1 MRFIRSFRLWIGS
14 LFNRSQMEADLND
27 ELRDYLEHQAEQ
39 YVANGMSPERARVA
53 ALHELGGLEQMKETC
68 RDLRG
73 VNWLENVVRDI
84 HYALRMLR
92 RSPVFAAVA
101 ILSLALGIGAN
112 SAIFSL
118 IDTLLLR
125 PLPVHRP
132 DQLRNIFLRL
142 PERPQPILS
151 YAMFRSL
158 AAHGQQFTSLFAWTT
173 QRFQMVSGNQM
184 IHVEGELASG
194 SYFPTLGVPPER
206 GRIFT
211 EADDHPSG
219 GKDGPVAVISDR
231 LWNRRYQRSP
241 SAIGSNIV
249 LDQVRFTVVG
259 IMPPNFFG
267 AELGTHPDVWIPVS
281 FADKV
286 YIPGCLSSPGCW
298 ALVLM
303 GRMKPSVTAVQ
314 ANAQLAAISS
324 EVLRETTPPSWSAAL
339 KTRYRSYTFTSDSGE
354 QGWSFLRYQFTD
366 PLLILM
372 TLVSLVLLIACAN
385 MSVLL
390 LARASARHRE
400 IAVRL
405 SVGAGRAR
413 IVRQL
418 LTEGLLLS
426 LAGGLA
432 GTLCALWLTRILIA
446 FVSDRHGPGQFT
458 HLQVQLDWRI
468 VIFVFG
474 VASVSGILFGL
485 APALRSTRVDIAS
498 SLKESAHNL
507 RGTERRFQSG
517 RLLLT
522 FQTAFSVLLVATA
535 GLFAGSLFHL
545 LTVDYG
551 FDPENVS
558 LVAVDTGKLP
568 GTPAAIANLYAR
580 ILEGAN
586 GLPGVKAASL
596 TWHVPLTFPGGG
608 APIHVPGK
616 PDLPRHQSDTFI
628 NWVGP
633 RFFDVMGTRLLS
645 GREFNEGDG
654 PTAESVGI
662 ISQLAVQRFFTGES
676 PIGRHVVLHG
686 KLIRIVGVAQN
697 MKYQSLREDA
707 APELYIP
714 YTQYAGHSPVTSS
727 GLPSL
732 TFILKMRPGAPSP
745 NPVFRTLLHK
755 LAPDVPLGMTYTMEE
770 QVDNSVGRERLMAS
784 LSIFFGTLGLLLTSI
799 GLYGILAYTVTR
811 RTGEIGIRM
820 ALGARRGQVVWL
832 VLRDALSYVLAG
844 IAIGVVAILAGA
856 RVVSSLLYGMKP
868 NDPGNLVTAIIILLF
883 VTAFAAF
890 LPSVRASRVDA
901 AISLRRE

>member
-1 MRFIRSFRLWIGS
+1 MRS
-14 LFNRSQMEADLND
+14 LFKRSQVEADLND
-27 ELRDYLEHQAEQ
+27 ELRDYLEHQAERHI
-39 YVANGMSPERARVA
+39 AEGMPPERARLA
-53 ALHELGGLEQMKETC
+53 ALHEMGGLEQMKEIC
-68 RDLRG
+68 RDSRG
-73 VNWLENVVRDI
+73 VNWLENIARDI

-92 RSPVFAAVA
+92 RSPVFTAVA

-112 SAIFSL
+112 CAIFSL
-118 IDTLLLR
+118 VDTLLLR
-125 PLPVHRP
+125 PLPVSRP

-158 AAHGQQFTSLFAWTT
+158 AAHSQEFTSLFAWTT
-173 QRFQMVSGNQM
+173 QRFQIVSNDQM
-184 IHVEGELASG
+184 IHVEGQLATG
-194 SYFPTLGVPPER
+194 SYFPMLGVPPER

-219 GKDGPVAVISDR
+219 GKDGPVAVISDP
-231 LWNRRYQRSP
+231 LWNRRYQRAP

-267 AELGTHPDVWIPVS
+267 AELGTHPDIWIPVS

-303 GRMKPSVTAVQ
+303 GRMKPGVTA
-314 ANAQLAAISS
+314 AHADAQLAAISS
-324 EVLRETTPPSWSAAL
+324 EVLRETTPPSWSAAW
-339 KTRYRSYTFTSDSGE
+339 KKRYRSYTFTSDSGK

-400 IAVRL
+400 FAVRL

-413 IVRQL
+413 IIRQL
-418 LTEGLLLS
+418 LTEGVLLS
-426 LAGGLA
+426 VAGGLA
-432 GTLCALWLTRILIA
+432 GTLCAFWLTRILIA

-458 HLQVQLDWRI
+458 HLELQPDWRM
-468 VIFVFG
+468 VLFAFG
-474 VASVSGILFGL
+474 MASVSGILFGL
-485 APALRSTRVDIAS
+485 APALRSTHVDIVS
-498 SLKESAHNL
+498 SLKESADNL
-507 RGTERRFQSG
+507 RGRERRFQSG

-522 FQTAFSVLLVATA
+522 FQTALSVLLVAMA

-545 LTVDYG
+545 LTLNYG

-558 LVAVDTGKLP
+558 LIGVDTGRLP
-568 GTPAAIANLYAR
+568 GTSAAVATLYAR
-580 ILEGAN
+580 MLERAH
-586 GLPGVKAASL
+586 GLPGVKAASI
-596 TWHVPLTFPGGG
+596 TWHIPLTFPGGG
-608 APIHVPGK
+608 GPIQVPGK
-616 PDLPRHQSDTFI
+616 PDLPPHESDTFI

-633 RFFDVMGTRLLS
+633 RFFAVMGTRLLS

-654 PTAESVGI
+654 PIAENVGI
-662 ISQLAVQRFFTGES
+662 ISQLAAQRFFRRES
-676 PIGRHVVLHG
+676 PIGQHVVLQG
-686 KLIRIVGVAQN
+686 KSIRIVGVVQN
-697 MKYQSLREDA
+697 TKYQSLREDA

-714 YTQYAGHSPVTSS
+714 YTQYTDHSPVTSS

-745 NPVFRTLLHK
+745 NPAFRTLLHE
-755 LAPDVPLGMTYTMEE
+755 LAPDVPMGMTYTMEQ

-784 LSIFFGTLGLLLTSI
+784 LSIFFGTLGLWLTSI

-811 RTGEIGIRM
+811 RTSEIGIRM

-832 VLRDALSYVLAG
+832 VLGDALSYVLAG
-844 IAIGVVAILAGA
+844 IAIGIVAVLAGA
-856 RVVSSLLYGMKP
+856 RVVSSLLYGMQP
-868 NDPGNLVTAIIILLF
+868 NDPGNLVAAIVALLLL
-883 VTAFAAF
+883 TGLAA
-890 LPSVRASRVDA
+890 LVPSLRASRVDP
-901 AISLRRE
+901 AISLRQE